1 MNAPGDTAPRLPR
14 RPPGRLG
21 VYAPWPLVGVTV
33 LLVALIVFTPQLLS
47 IGSRHPGVG
56 ILTQAELVVDKIPG
70 NATFHFYVW
79 ALGEEIRYDVINV
92 GVATLFNWT
101 GTTAVNWSAINWTEW
116 HNGTNV
122 LSVIVSSTANPV
134 ALNISAF
141 YSSPST
147 GSSTWYVGVF
157 AFYVSVSS
165 GGESL
170 YSTSPTPGVAVPPPG
185 YSVSNGLPDPILLHN
200 AGPGGAP

>member
-1 MNAPGDTAPRLPR
+1 MSAPFDTLPRLPR

-21 VYAPWPLVGVTV
+21 VYAPWPLVGVSV
-33 LLVALIVFTPQLLS
+33 LLVALIVFTPQLVS
-47 IGSRHPGVG
+47 IGHQPGVG
-56 ILTQAELVVDKIPG
+56 ILTQAELVVDKVPG
-70 NATFHFYVW
+70 NASLHFYVW
-79 ALGEEIRYDVINV
+79 ALGEEIRYDMIAI
-92 GVATLFNWT
+92 GVATQFNWT
-101 GTTAVNWSAINWTEW
+101 GGSAVNWSALNWTEW

-122 LSVIVSSTANPV
+122 LSVIVSSTGNPV

-157 AFYVSVSS
+157 AFYVAVSS

-170 YSTSPTPGVAVPPPG
+170 YSATPTSGVAVTSPL
-185 YSVSNGLPDPILLHN
+185 SVSNDLPVAILLYN